1 MVILEDAVVIFYI
14 SKRTIRRM
22 IRCT

>member
-1 MVILEDAVVIFYI
+1 MVILEDGVVIFYV
-14 SKRTIRRM
+14 SKKTIRRM